1 MIVDAKDIRIL
12 RGSLVI
18 GKISHIRG
26 DIVPVE
32 AGLLSWLESK
42 RSSTFAFEVVD
53 NGSTEIVEIEKT
65 IPPEVEP
72 EKVDIANG
80 EGEILEPEIDK
91 PISTEIV
98 EEVPTEETGIG
109 LEAVDATVS
118 AALAQAG
125 FDSVEKLRAATE
137 DDLVRVKGIGIARAR
152 AILSEVNG
160 GT

>member
-32 AGLLSWLESK
+32 AGLLSWLERK

-53 NGSTEIVEIEKT
+53 NSSTEIVEIEKT
-65 IPPEVEP
+65 ISLEAEP

-80 EGEILEPEIDK
+80 EGEILESEIDK

-98 EEVPTEETGIG
+98 EEVRSDETGIG

-125 FDSVEKLRAATE
+125 FDSVEKLRVATE
-137 DDLVRVKGIGIARAR
+137 DDLVRVRGIGIARAR